1 MSFRENRWGG
11 LVAQGLG
18 TSMLQMGNIIRRP
31 VIWLPTILSSAIL
44 GPVSTLVFGLTNNGV
59 SAGMGTC
66 GLVGPL
72 GVIAAAEATDARLW
86 IGLVLL
92 CVVLPAVVTLALS
105 ELMRKLGWIRPGDL
119 KLDL

>member
-1 MSFRENRWGG
+1 
-11 LVAQGLG
+11 
-18 TSMLQMGNIIRRP
+18 MLQMGNIVRRP

-44 GPVSTLVFGLTNNGV
+44 GPVSTLVFGMVNKGV

-72 GVIAAAEATDARLW
+72 GVISATETMGAADWL
-86 IGLVLL
+86 GLVLL
-92 CVVLPAVVTLALS
+92 CLVLPGVLTLLLS

-119 KLDL
+119 KLEL

>member
-1 MSFRENRWGG
+1 
-11 LVAQGLG
+11 
-18 TSMLQMGNIIRRP
+18 MLHRAPARPIPASPSAARRP
-31 VIWLPTILSSAIL
+31 TAAPSSPPTIPTILSSAIL
-44 GPVSTLVFGLTNNGV
+44 GPVSTLVFRLTNVGV

-72 GVIAAAEATDARLW
+72 GVIAAAEKTDARLW

-92 CVVLPAVVTLALS
+92 CVVLPAAVTLAIS

>member
-1 MSFRENRWGG
+1 MFR
-11 LVAQGLG
+11 
-18 TSMLQMGNIIRRP
+18 
-31 VIWLPTILSSAIL
+31 
-44 GPVSTLVFGLTNNGV
+44 LTNVGV

-72 GVIAAAEATDARLW
+72 GVIAAAEKTDARLW

-92 CVVLPAVVTLALS
+92 CVVLPAAVTLALS